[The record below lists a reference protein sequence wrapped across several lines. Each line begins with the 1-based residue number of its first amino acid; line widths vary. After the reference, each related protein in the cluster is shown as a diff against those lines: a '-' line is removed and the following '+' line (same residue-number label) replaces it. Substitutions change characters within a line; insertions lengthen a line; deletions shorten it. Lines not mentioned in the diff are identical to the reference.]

1 MTSDEQAVATLTDK
15 GMVRLLAK
23 AVTHENI
30 RYDIDLGQE
39 LPAYCTAIGRVLLAQ
54 MPPEARAPYLD
65 RIDPVPVTP
74 HSLTDRAAI
83 EARIDEAARDGISVV
98 AEEYAL
104 GGTGAAVPIRL
115 ADGRVVGAVNAGCI
129 SPRFVGKEEK
139 IGHALRAAA
148 SAIAARLDNRGAA

>member
-1 MTSDEQAVATLTDK
+1 
-15 GMVRLLAK
+15 
-23 AVTHENI
+23 
-30 RYDIDLGQE
+30 
-39 LPAYCTAIGRVLLAQ
+39 

-115 ADGRVVGAVNAGCI
+115 ADGRVVGAVNASCI

-148 SAIAARLDNRGAA
+148 SAIAARLDNRGDRKSTRLNSSH